1 MKLRLNLVLLLSGLC
16 VNLLLAQSTSI
27 LFTSELNIKFDG
39 LEIKKLERAAK
50 LIQEGQAQLFEA
62 NGLYEELT
70 DLEKKERFSD
80 NYQAA
85 LKKLFESSETTKSAY
100 DIAFSVFHFKN
111 ESFWQKMNRNNHR
124 AAGMDKAKYYEGTAI
139 RSHNRSLIR
148 RKQVMESDRFEY
160 SMEIMEDAIEY
171 EKLAVRDRGR
181 ALQICMDYPVEYN
194 YGWDDDKSLEEI
206 VKLMKDPI
214 VHEPPKDIF
223 ATLDKQAKVDSA
235 LFKDVIFK
243 VQIAAH
249 TMPLSPEYLNLFYK
263 GELPIDL
270 IFEENWY
277 KYSIGIYRTFDEAD
291 ATLQE
296 INIKKAFVVSY
307 CEGKKIQIQEAKDLI
322 EKKKLAGM

>member
-1 MKLRLNLVLLLSGLC
+1 MLLLSFLS
-16 VNLLLAQSTSI
+16 VKLLIGQSTST

-50 LIQEGQAQLFEA
+50 LIQEGQAQLIAA
-62 NGLYEELT
+62 NDLYEKLS

-100 DIAFSVFHFKN
+100 ELAYSVFHFKN

-124 AAGMDKAKYYEGTAI
+124 ASGMDKAKYYEGTAI
-139 RSHNRSLIR
+139 KSHNRSLIR
-148 RKQVMESDRFEY
+148 RKQVMESDRFGY
-160 SMEIMEDAIEY
+160 SLEIMEDALEY

-223 ATLDKQAKVDSA
+223 ATLDKQAEVDST
-235 LFKDVIFK
+235 LFKEVIFK

-277 KYSIGIYRTFDEAD
+277 KYSIGIYRTFEEAD